1 MASTKVNE
9 YGITDMQQAFADEYI
24 VNPQNATQAAIKAG
38 YAPTTAR
45 SKASQ
50 LLTKVN
56 VQKYIKERQKD
67 LEDAKIADQK
77 EVLQF
82 WSAGLRGER
91 HEQVVVSTPDGAE
104 VVDNE
109 LSEKDKLKN
118 SELLAKATGMF
129 IDRHEITNT
138 QPIIIASVDTSDDEK
153 IEVDDDESNT
163 DS

>member
-1 MASTKVNE
+1 MASTKLNE

-24 VNPQNATQAAIKAG
+24 VNPANATQAAIKAG
-38 YAPTTAR
+38 YAPVGAR
-45 SKASQ
+45 RQASR
-50 LLTKVN
+50 LLTN
-56 VQKYIKERQKD
+56 VHIQKYIKDRQRI
-67 LEDAKIADQK
+67 LEDHKIADQK
-77 EVLQF
+77 EVLKF

-91 HEQVVVSTPDGAE
+91 REKVVVSTPDGAE

-138 QPIIIASVDTSDDEK
+138 QPIIIASVDTSDDEQ
-153 IEVDDDESNT
+153 IEVNDDEPN

>member
-1 MASTKVNE
+1 MASTKVNKH
-9 YGITDMQQAFADEYI
+9 GITDMQQAFADEYI

-56 VQKYIKERQKD
+56 VQKYIEGRHRE
-67 LEDAKIADQK
+67 LEDAKIAGQK

-82 WSAGLRGER
+82 WTEGLRGQR
-91 HEQVVVSTPDGAE
+91 HEQVVTSTPVGAE
-104 VVDNE
+104 IVENE

-129 IDRHEITNT
+129 IDRQEITNT
-138 QPIIIASVDTSDDEK
+138 QPIIIASVDTNEDEK
-153 IEVDDDESNT
+153 IEVDDDGSDT
-163 DS
+163 DG

>member
-1 MASTKVNE
+1 MASTKLNE

-24 VNPQNATQAAIKAG
+24 VNPANATQAAIKAG
-38 YAPTTAR
+38 YAPVGAR
-45 SKASQ
+45 RQASR
-50 LLTKVN
+50 LLTN
-56 VQKYIKERQKD
+56 VHIQKYIKDRQRI
-67 LEDAKIADQK
+67 LEDHKIANQK
-77 EVLQF
+77 EVLKF

-91 HEQVVVSTPDGAE
+91 REKVVVSTPDGAE

-129 IDRHEITNT
+129 VDRHEITNT
-138 QPIIIASVDTSDDEK
+138 QPIVIASVDTSDDEQ
-153 IEVDDDESNT
+153 IEVDDDEPNA